1 MSECSKQK
9 PLISIIVPV
18 YKVEKYLKRCVESLR
33 KQTYS
38 NLEIILVDDGSPDS
52 CPMMCDF
59 YAQED
64 ERIKVIHQSNSGLS
78 GARNSGL
85 EIATGD
91 YIGFV
96 DSDDYV
102 SDKMY
107 EMLLTEMMNKDA
119 DIAICRYVRFN
130 GELAASDEVDGI
142 SDIKVMKNKE
152 ALENLYGADGE
163 VYTVAWN
170 KLYRR
175 TVLSDIRYPLGK
187 INEDEFTTYKIICN
201 AKNVILLENV
211 LYYYFYNDN
220 SITTNEN
227 YLVNRDIYEAY
238 EARLEYFQKR
248 GIEGLE
254 PKNAKLYLD
263 RIIERNKKLREINKE
278 KSKELLVFYR
288 TKYSDFRKMVSGVG
302 YLIYYISPALYYTIV
317 SIKERL

>member
-9 PLISIIVPV
+9 PLISVIVPV
-18 YKVEKYLKRCVESLR
+18 YKVEKYLNRCVESLR
-33 KQTYS
+33 KQTYN

-52 CPMMCDF
+52 CPMMCDG

-64 ERIKVIHQSNSGLS
+64 ERIRVIHQSNSGLS

-107 EMLLTEMMNKDA
+107 EMLLTEMMKRDA
-119 DIAICRYVRFN
+119 DIAICRYTRFS
-130 GELAASDEVDGI
+130 GELAACDDEQSI
-142 SDIKVMKNKE
+142 SNVKEMKKMD
-152 ALENLYGADGE
+152 ALNNLYGADGE

-175 TVLSDIRYPLGK
+175 TVLADIRYPVGK
-187 INEDEFTTYKIICN
+187 INEDEFTTYKIMCN
-201 AKNVILLENV
+201 ASKVILLEKA
-211 LYYYFYNDN
+211 LYYYFYNEN

-227 YLVNRDIYEAY
+227 YLINRDIYEAY
-238 EARLEYFQKR
+238 EARLKYFQQR

-254 PKNAKLYLD
+254 QKNAKLYLD
-263 RIIERNKKLREINKE
+263 RIIERNKKLRKISKQ
-278 KSKELLVFYR
+278 KSKELLTFYR
-288 TKYSDFRKMVSGVG
+288 TKYLDFGKTVPGVG
-302 YLIYYISPALYYTIV
+302 YLVYYISPALYYTIV
-317 SIKERL
+317 NIKER

>member
-9 PLISIIVPV
+9 PLISVIVPV
-18 YKVEKYLKRCVESLR
+18 YKVEKYLNRCVESLR
-33 KQTYS
+33 KQTYN

-52 CPMMCDF
+52 CPMMCDG

-107 EMLLTEMMNKDA
+107 EMLLTEMMKRDA
-119 DIAICRYVRFN
+119 DIAICRYTRFS
-130 GELAASDEVDGI
+130 GELAASDDEQSI
-142 SDIKVMKNKE
+142 SNIKEMKKMD
-152 ALENLYGADGE
+152 ALDNLYGADGE

-175 TVLSDIRYPLGK
+175 TVLADIRYPVGK
-187 INEDEFTTYKIICN
+187 INEDEFTTYKIMCN
-201 AKNVILLENV
+201 ASKVILLEKA
-211 LYYYFYNDN
+211 LYYYFYNEN

-227 YLVNRDIYEAY
+227 YLANRDIYEAY
-238 EARLEYFQKR
+238 EARLNFFQQR

-254 PKNAKLYLD
+254 QKNAKLYLD
-263 RIIERNKKLREINKE
+263 RIIERNKKLRKISKE
-278 KSKELLVFYR
+278 KSKELLAFYR
-288 TKYSDFRKMVSGVG
+288 MKYLDFGKTVPGVG
-302 YLIYYISPALYYTIV
+302 YLVYYISPALYYTIV
-317 SIKERL
+317 NMKER